1 MWYKLSMVG
10 IGING
15 PTYIY
20 GGNKAVLLNASISES
35 VLKKKSNSSE
45 YHFVYEG
52 SSSDEW

>member
-1 MWYKLSMVG
+1 MVG